1 MSTTE
6 DWIKKCEGY
15 NPHPYVDTT
24 GHVTIGWGHNMGSR
38 NLTMAECQLIFDTDL
53 SIAKND
59 LEKCAWYHMQPPGV
73 QNALI
78 NMCFNLGIDE
88 LCMFNAMIK
97 FLEIK
102 DYTNAAKAALESKWA
117 KQVGQR
123 AKDVALMISLGK

>member
-1 MSTTE
+1 
-6 DWIKKCEGY
+6 
-15 NPHPYVDTT
+15 
-24 GHVTIGWGHNMGSR
+24 
-38 NLTMAECQLIFDTDL
+38 
-53 SIAKND
+53 
-59 LEKCAWYHMQPPGV
+59 MQPPGV